1 MECMV
6 IILILLFILSILMF
20 FVPFAFR
27 GRLEQINEG
36 QHDHVTGKMHYVVSG
51 GFRFTYIQKRHALV
65 AVSTPLFIRMTLGM
79 IQKKSASKCMLLFN
93 DQVYSNRKRIISRF

>member
-1 MECMV
+1 
-6 IILILLFILSILMF
+6 MF

-36 QHDHVTGKMHYVVSG
+36 QHDYATGKMHYVVSG

-65 AVSTPLFIRMTLGM
+65 AVRTLIPVFRMTLGYHRE
-79 IQKKSASKCMLLFN
+79 SASKRMLFFY
-93 DQVYSNRKRIISRF
+93 DTCI